1 MVEDRRMSHER
12 SATNLVAPNTGAP
25 MIAEGAMIGNAKQT
39 LSQSRLNTLRS
50 SDSAS

>member
-1 MVEDRRMSHER
+1 MVEDKRMSHER

-25 MIAEGAMIGNAKQT
+25 MIAESALIANAKQT
-39 LSQSRLNTLRS
+39 LSQSRLKTLQS